1 MIRFEDLLEKVRA
14 YSPDADLE
22 LLRRAYVFSAFEHRG
37 QVRRSGEPYL
47 IHPLAVAEFLVDLRL
62 DVVAISAGLLHDV
75 VEDTLTT
82 IERIREL
89 FGPDVAHVVEGVT
102 KISAIP
108 FSSTEE
114 RQAENFRKMLLAM
127 VDDIRVIL
135 VKLADRVHNMRTLNH
150 LPDERRLRVAQ
161 ETRDIYAPIANRLG
175 MSKVKNEL
183 EELAFKY
190 LEPQAYEALRIKV
203 DLKRRAAE
211 GLIQNLKATVE
222 AKLREAQV
230 PIVQVDGR
238 IKRLWSIH
246 QKLKRQKIELDQVY
260 DFIAVRIVTD
270 SIKDCYAALGIIH
283 QTWSPVPGRIKD
295 FVAMPRPN
303 GYQSLHTSVIS
314 ERGAPFEVQIRTV
327 EMHRM
332 AEEGIAA
339 HWKYKEGRVG
349 DHRDERYFQWMR
361 QLLEYQQ
368 EVRDPQEFI
377 QNLKVELYPEEV
389 YAFTPKGQV
398 KAFPR
403 GATPIDFAYAVHTD
417 VGHQCVGA
425 RINGKM
431 VPLRTHLRNGDIV
444 EIVTAAGHKPS
455 RDWLNFV
462 TTSHARYEIKY
473 LIRREERV
481 RAIDL
486 GRKVLEK
493 EARRYD
499 LNIKTLLDDPA
510 STKAFVEFGASKTDE
525 IYALVGYGK
534 LAPKQLLAKLVPA
547 ERLQEKAP
555 EGPVASVVKRVFGT
569 GEEKIKVP
577 GVDDLMVF
585 RARCCNPIRGEK
597 IVGYITRGKG
607 VSVHSA
613 TCPNVVNLLYDPER
627 RIDVEWDKG
636 DTADAGAPYTVKLT
650 MEVEDRKG
658 LLAAVSAKIADINTN
673 IRNME
678 AHTDDDRRARIDV
691 TVEISDL
698 KHLERV
704 MKSLRG
710 VDGVLDV
717 ERAGGAGRAG

>member
-47 IHPLAVAEFLVDLRL
+47 IHPLAVAEFLVDLKL

-135 VKLADRVHNMRTLNH
+135 VKLADRVHNMRTLHH
-150 LPDERRLRVAQ
+150 LPEERRLRVAQ

-190 LEPQAYEALRIKV
+190 LEPQAYDALRIKV

-211 GLIQNLKATVE
+211 GLIQNLKATIE
-222 AKLREAQV
+222 AKLREAQIPV
-230 PIVQVDGR
+230 AEVDGR

-260 DFIAVRIVTD
+260 DFIALRIVTD
-270 SIKDCYAALGIIH
+270 SVKDCYAALGIIH

-327 EMHRM
+327 QMHRR

-339 HWKYKEGRVG
+339 HWKYKEGRIG

-377 QNLKVELYPEEV
+377 QNLKVDLYPEEV
-389 YAFTPKGQV
+389 YAFTPKGLV

-417 VGHQCVGA
+417 VGHRCVGA

-444 EIVTAAGHKPS
+444 EIVTASGHTPS
-455 RDWLNFV
+455 RDWLSFV
-462 TTSHARYEIKY
+462 VTSHARYEIKY

-481 RAIDL
+481 RAIEL
-486 GRKVLEK
+486 GRKILEK

-499 LNIKTLLDDPA
+499 LNIRTLLDDPA
-510 STKAFVEFGASKTDE
+510 SMKTLGEFGASKPDE
-525 IYALVGYGK
+525 IFALVGYGK
-534 LAPKQLLAKLVPA
+534 LASKQLLAKLVPP
-547 ERLQEKAP
+547 EQLHEKAP
-555 EGPVASVVKRVFGT
+555 DSAVTAAVKRVLGA
-569 GEEKIKVP
+569 GEEKIKVA

-636 DTADAGAPYTVKLT
+636 DAADAGAPYTVKLT

-678 AHTDDDRRARIDV
+678 AHTGDDRHARIDV

-704 MKSLRG
+704 MKSLRA
-710 VDGVLDV
+710 VEGVLDV

>member
-150 LPDERRLRVAQ
+150 LPDDRRLRVAQ

-230 PIVQVDGR
+230 PIVHVDGR

-260 DFIAVRIVTD
+260 DFIALRIVTD

-444 EIVTAAGHKPS
+444 EIVTATGHKPS

-481 RAIDL
+481 RAIEL

-499 LNIKTLLDDPA
+499 LNIKTLLEDPA
-510 STKAFVEFGASKTDE
+510 SAKAFVEFGASKTDE

-534 LAPKQLLAKLVPA
+534 LAPKQLLAKMVPP

-636 DTADAGAPYTVKLT
+636 DTADATAPYTVKLT